1 MPQINE
7 HLKWCL
13 KDPKRLIKTKPDLDL
28 AQKHIKKS
36 EYNYGVVQI
45 LEKLKLYEWA
55 FNVGFYAIYHCFLAI
70 LAKYGYQSRNQACTI
85 TILLT
90 LINDKKLNMDKDR
103 VTQFDTLDV
112 EKDIAS
118 PTTPKTI
125 RANRE
130 VSTYGVETSIDLQQL
145 KNIKE
150 LILKVQRETI
160 RILGE

>member
-1 MPQINE
+1 MPQIDE

-13 KDPKRLIKTKPDLDL
+13 KDPKRLVKTKPDLDL

-36 EYNYGVVQI
+36 EYNYGVVQT
-45 LEKLKLYEWA
+45 LERLKTYDWA

-70 LAKYGYQSRNQACTI
+70 LAKYGYESRNKACTI
-85 TILLT
+85 TVLLT
-90 LINDKKLNMDKDR
+90 LINEKKLGLDKDL

-112 EKDIAS
+112 EKNITN
-118 PTTPKTI
+118 PTV
-125 RANRE
+125 RE
-130 VSTYGVETSIDLQQL
+130 SREISTYGVETSIDLQQL
-145 KNIKE
+145 KKIKE